1 MIDTV
6 ADHHRPGGGLHQW
19 SVMLKAL
26 PIPAALVDPDGV
38 VLAANRWID
47 AVAGQPL
54 LQPSTEDVAPGLRF
68 GIDSSSRWRVRALDD
83 EGAVMLATGERE
95 DVGDHLLRRFF
106 SSGDSLFV
114 VYDQWGRVIES
125 NAAWENLL
133 GYTHDEVFGTDSWT
147 LLPPDDQS
155 TRAAVEEALRAHGK
169 AEPQFKM
176 RTADGTYR
184 DIRWTLAFDTS
195 VGRCFGIGRDVTEE
209 DRRAAELQRRAY
221 TDELTGLANRARFLE
236 ELDRCLADT
245 RTPAVL
251 FCDLD
256 RFKVVNDSLG
266 HQAGDEL
273 LAQLGRRL
281 ADATGDEGLM
291 ARLGGDEFVGL
302 LPDADRAEAVTAA
315 TGLLTALHEPFN
327 VAGRAI
333 HVTMSV
339 GIALAD
345 GPTATDAERLL
356 GHADTAAYEAKKLG
370 RKRFVIFDD
379 DLRATVD
386 RRFNVE
392 AGLRQA
398 LQADDQLVPHYQ
410 PIVSLP
416 GGGVIGA
423 EALIRWNLP
432 NGEVIPPGAFLDVAE
447 EAGLMPDLGD
457 RVMCDALRLGA
468 ELAEAGRPLFMSVNV
483 APAELAQHGFADRL
497 LTRIDESGLDPT
509 LLLIEITESAVINTD
524 STVPVLHEL
533 RSHGIRVGLDDFGTG
548 FSSLAHL
555 RQLPIDVV
563 KVDRLF
569 VFGGADDLVSR
580 AVTSSLVG
588 LCQALELDVVIE
600 GIETVDHAALADQLG
615 VKMGQ
620 GFLHHRPMPADH
632 LRNLLG
638 RGRDD
643 SWRKRAASSSPSTP
657 RAVARPPGAV
667 SGVGRASDAG
677 RSGG

>member
-1 MIDTV
+1 MAT
-6 ADHHRPGGGLHQW
+6 GLHQW
-19 SVMLKAL
+19 SVMLKVL
-26 PIPAALVDPDGV
+26 PIPAALVDADGV
-38 VLAANRWID
+38 VLEANRWID
-47 AVAGQPL
+47 AAPGQPL
-54 LQPSTEDVAPGLRF
+54 LQPSSEDVAPGLRF
-68 GIDSSSRWRVRALDD
+68 GVDSTSRWRVRALDD
-83 EGAVMLATGERE
+83 ESTVMLATGERE
-95 DVGDHLLRRFF
+95 DVGDHLLRKFF
-106 SSGDSLFV
+106 SSGDALFV

-147 LLPPDDQS
+147 FLPPDDLS
-155 TRAAVEEALRAHGK
+155 TRTEVEAALRAHGK

-209 DRRAAELQRRAY
+209 DRKAAELHRRAY
-221 TDELTGLANRARFLE
+221 TDGLTGLPNRARFLE
-236 ELDRCLADT
+236 ELDTSLADT

-273 LAQLGRRL
+273 LTKLGRRL
-281 ADATGDEGLM
+281 AEVTEAHGLV

-302 LPDADRAEAVTAA
+302 LPDADRESAIAA
-315 TGLLTALHEPFN
+315 ASRLLAALQDPFE
-327 VAGRAI
+327 VAGRSI
-333 HVTMSV
+333 HVSMSV

-345 GPTATDAERLL
+345 GLAAADAERLL
-356 GHADTAAYEAKKLG
+356 GHADTAAYEAKKRG
-370 RKRFVIFDD
+370 RTRYVVFDD
-379 DLRATVD
+379 ELRATVD

-392 AGLRQA
+392 AGLREA
-398 LQADDQLVPHYQ
+398 LQADGQLVPYFQ

-416 GGGVIGA
+416 GGGVVGA
-423 EALIRWNLP
+423 EALVRWIMP
-432 NGEVIPPGAFLDVAE
+432 NGEVISPCGFLDVAE

-457 RVMCDALRLGA
+457 RVMSKALQLGA
-468 ELAEAGRPLFMSVNV
+468 ELAASGRPLFMSVNV
-483 APAELAQHGFADRL
+483 SPAELAQHGFADRL
-497 LTRIDESGLDPT
+497 LGRLDESGLDPT

-533 RSHGIRVGLDDFGTG
+533 RSHGIRIGLDDFGTG

-563 KVDRLF
+563 KVDRLL
-569 VFGGADDLVSR
+569 VFGGTDDLVSR

-588 LCQALELDVVIE
+588 LCRALDLDVVIE
-600 GIETVDHAALADQLG
+600 GIETVDQAALADQLG
-615 VKMGQ
+615 VRMGQ
-620 GFLHHRPMPADH
+620 GFLHHRPMAADD
-632 LRNLLG
+632 LRSLLG
-638 RGRDD
+638 RGRG
-643 SWRKRAASSSPSTP
+643 SGSSVRASSL
-657 RAVARPPGAV
+657 VV
-667 SGVGRASDAG
+667 Q
-677 RSGG
+677 